1 MDVEHVI
8 SRMLRSSHLAC
19 VVPPVPNSLHEITCS
34 FSQCSVNC
42 QLTYDIMAS
51 NVGDRSNSELYD

>member
-34 FSQCSVNC
+34 FSQCSVNY